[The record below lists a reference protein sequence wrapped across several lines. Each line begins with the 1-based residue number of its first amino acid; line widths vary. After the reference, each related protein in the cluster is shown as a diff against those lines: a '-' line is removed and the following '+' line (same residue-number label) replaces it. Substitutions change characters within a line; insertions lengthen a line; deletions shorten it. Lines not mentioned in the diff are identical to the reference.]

1 MQQLNAVCFE
11 QAIRA
16 LDTLLSLYIM
26 NSCYYQLDFMSLLL
40 MASISMLLA
49 IGH

>member
-11 QAIRA
+11 WAKQA

-26 NSCYYQLDFMSLLL
+26 NSCYRVLGLPIVLLTNL
-40 MASISMLLA
+40 
-49 IGH
+49 